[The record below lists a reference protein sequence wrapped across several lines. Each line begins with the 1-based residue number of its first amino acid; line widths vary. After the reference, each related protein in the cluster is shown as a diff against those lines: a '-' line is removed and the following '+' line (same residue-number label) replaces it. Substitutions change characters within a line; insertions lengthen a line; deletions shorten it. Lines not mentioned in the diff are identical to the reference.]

1 MFWRVHMS
9 ISENLVTDWTTK
21 KEKKDRFT
29 IILNL
34 VQIIEIMIRFVKLH
48 QLALEHFEN
57 GSFL

>member
-1 MFWRVHMS
+1 MS